1 MKHNE
6 ITIQQYIIN
15 KINAEV
21 EFNFNIDADSELIEG
36 EPTRLFKGVN
46 PSLNYKTIYKDIYA
60 NVYNKDVTI
69 VGVKHLGESSEYEVL
84 IYKK

>member
-1 MKHNE
+1 MQNNE

-21 EFNFNIDADSELIEG
+21 EFNFNIEVDSELIEG
-36 EPTRLFKGVN
+36 WPTRLFKGVN
-46 PSLNYKTIYKDIYA
+46 PSLNYKTIYKDIYT

-69 VGVKHLGESSEYEVL
+69 VGVKHLGESSIYEVL
-84 IYKK
+84 VYTK